1 MTIENRPIPRFIADA
16 SQHGIPHGRFAERL
30 TSVFREACEGI
41 EDLPEGTSIP
51 EEVTWFPERA
61 WSGRVW
67 VPASATGQAVMP
79 AEDGEQAEGE
89 QAGESDAEA
98 GAAGPVEVEYFGFVS
113 FIQPIGG
120 DPEDFRAMADFTDI
134 VASDNPDWKID
145 LNDEVIGKWE
155 GEQGRT
161 ADITLVWGRSLVR
174 DAYAVTAEIDG
185 LAVDQDPLF
194 EDRFTLIAPDALK
207 NYGDDHYL
215 DIHLWTSR
223 GREVATESLYDIEEV
238 PTAVA
243 DIDDE
248 DAPRGE
254 KGSDARV

>member
-30 TSVFREACEGI
+30 AGVFRQACEEI
-41 EDLPEGTSIP
+41 ADLPEGTEPPGEI
-51 EEVTWFPERA
+51 TWFPERA

-67 VPASATGQAVMP
+67 VPASAPGRAVM
-79 AEDGEQAEGE
+79 DGAQG
-89 QAGESDAEA
+89 EA
-98 GAAGPVEVEYFGFVS
+98 GGEPVEIEFFGFVS
-113 FIQPIGG
+113 FVQPVGG
-120 DPEDFRAMADFTDI
+120 DPRDFTAKADFTDI
-134 VASDNPDWKID
+134 IAADNPDWQID
-145 LNDEVIGKWE
+145 LGDEVIGKWE

-185 LAVDQDPLF
+185 MAVDQDPLF
-194 EDRFTLIAPDALK
+194 EDRFTLVAPDALK

-215 DIHLWTSR
+215 DIHLWSQR
-223 GREVATESLYDIEEV
+223 GREVARESLYDIEEV
-238 PTAVA
+238 EPGGEAA
-243 DIDDE
+243 GESE
-248 DAPRGE
+248 DGPGE

>member
-30 TSVFREACEGI
+30 TSVFREACERI
-41 EDLPEGTSIP
+41 EDLPEGTEIP
-51 EEVTWFPERA
+51 EQVTWFPERA

-67 VPASATGQAVMP
+67 IPASATGEAVLP
-79 AEDGEQAEGE
+79 AEETEEGSGE
-89 QAGESDAEA
+89 D
-98 GAAGPVEVEYFGFVS
+98 GPVEVEFFGFVS
-113 FIQPIGG
+113 FIQPVGG
-120 DPEDFRAMADFTDI
+120 DPEDFRAAADFTDI
-134 VASDNPDWKID
+134 IAADNRDWKID

-194 EDRFTLIAPDALK
+194 DDRFTLVAPDALK

-215 DIHLWTSR
+215 DIHLWSSR
-223 GREVATESLYDIEEV
+223 GREVARESLYDIEEV
-238 PTAVA
+238 PSAAA
-243 DIDDE
+243 DIADE
-248 DAPRGE
+248 DAPGGE

>member
-30 TSVFREACEGI
+30 SGVFRDACAEI
-41 EDLPEGTSIP
+41 DDLPEGTDPP
-51 EEVTWFPERA
+51 EEITWFPERA

-67 VPASATGQAVMP
+67 VPASGKGRAVMP
-79 AEDGEQAEGE
+79 AEDGQEGDE
-89 QAGESDAEA
+89 
-98 GAAGPVEVEYFGFVS
+98 PVEIEFFGFVS
-113 FIQPIGG
+113 FVQPVGG
-120 DPEDFRAMADFTDI
+120 DPRDFTASVDFTDVI
-134 VASDNPDWKID
+134 AADNPDWTID
-145 LNDEVIGKWE
+145 LGDEVIGKWE
-155 GEQGRT
+155 GEQGRI

-185 LAVDQDPLF
+185 TAVDQDPLF

-215 DIHLWTSR
+215 DIHLWSQR
-223 GREVATESLYDIEEV
+223 GREVARESLYDIEEV
-238 PTAVA
+238 EPEGAA
-243 DIDDE
+243 SDGDE
-248 DAPRGE
+248 AAGGE

>member
-30 TSVFREACEGI
+30 SSAFSDACMEI
-41 EDLPEGTSIP
+41 ADLPEGTSRP
-51 EEVTWFPERA
+51 EEITWFPERA

-67 VPASATGQAVMP
+67 VPASGKGEAVMKG
-79 AEDGEQAEGE
+79 EDGEDSEGGDE
-89 QAGESDAEA
+89 
-98 GAAGPVEVEYFGFVS
+98 PVEIEFFGFVS
-113 FIQPIGG
+113 FVQPTGG
-120 DPEDFRAMADFTDI
+120 DPRDFSASAEFTDVI
-134 VASDNPDWKID
+134 AADNPDWTID
-145 LNDEVIGKWE
+145 LGDEVIGKWE

-161 ADITLVWGRSLVR
+161 ADVTLVWGRSLVR

-185 LAVDQDPLF
+185 SAVDQDPLF

-215 DIHLWTSR
+215 DIHLWSQR
-223 GREVATESLYDIEEV
+223 GREVARESLYDIEEV
-238 PTAVA
+238 EPEGT
-243 DIDDE
+243 DTDE
-248 DAPRGE
+248 AGPATGE

>member
-30 TSVFREACEGI
+30 STVFRDACAEIG
-41 EDLPEGTSIP
+41 DLPEGTAIP

-67 VPASATGQAVMP
+67 VPASASGMAVMP
-79 AEDGEQAEGE
+79 EEEGDQA
-89 QAGESDAEA
+89 DAEQVDRA
-98 GAAGPVEVEYFGFVS
+98 PVEVEFFGFVS
-113 FIQPIGG
+113 FIQPTGG
-120 DPEDFRAMADFTDI
+120 DPTDFRAVADFTDI
-134 VASDNPDWKID
+134 VAADNPDWKID

-161 ADITLVWGRSLVR
+161 ADVTLVWGRSLVR
-174 DAYAVTAEIDG
+174 DAYAVTAEIDD

-194 EDRFTLIAPDALK
+194 EDRFTLVAPDALK

-223 GREVATESLYDIEEV
+223 GREVARESLYDIEEV
-238 PTAVA
+238 PVA
-243 DIDDE
+243 GESGSDADDSE
-248 DAPRGE
+248 GK

>member
-30 TSVFREACEGI
+30 AGVFRDACAEI
-41 EDLPEGTSIP
+41 ADLPEGTDPPDEI
-51 EEVTWFPERA
+51 TWFPERA

-67 VPASATGQAVMP
+67 VPASAAGRAVLP
-79 AEDGEQAEGE
+79 DEDGEGGDE
-89 QAGESDAEA
+89 
-98 GAAGPVEVEYFGFVS
+98 PVEIEFFGFVS
-113 FIQPIGG
+113 FVQPVGG
-120 DPEDFRAMADFTDI
+120 DPRDFTASADFTDVI
-134 VASDNPDWKID
+134 AADNPDWTID
-145 LNDEVIGKWE
+145 LGDEVIGKWE

-185 LAVDQDPLF
+185 MAVDQDPLF

-215 DIHLWTSR
+215 DIHLWSQR
-223 GREVATESLYDIEEV
+223 GREVARESLYDIEEV
-238 PTAVA
+238 EPEEAEAGPAGT
-243 DIDDE
+243 
-248 DAPRGE
+248 GE
-254 KGSDARV
+254 GDKGSDARV

>member
-1 MTIENRPIPRFIADA
+1 MTIENRPIPRFIADS

-30 TSVFREACEGI
+30 TTVFREACEQI
-41 EDLPEGTSIP
+41 EDLPEGTTIP
-51 EEVTWFPERA
+51 DQVTWFPERA

-67 VPASATGQAVMP
+67 IPASATGQAVMP
-79 AEDGEQAEGE
+79 AEEGADDGDE
-89 QAGESDAEA
+89 AEA
-98 GAAGPVEVEYFGFVS
+98 VEAGPVEVEYFGFVS

-134 VASDNPDWKID
+134 VAAENPDWKID
-145 LNDEVIGKWE
+145 LNDEVIGQWE

-185 LAVDQDPLF
+185 FAVDQDPLF

-238 PTAVA
+238 PSAAA
-243 DIDDE
+243 DITDE
-248 DAPRGE
+248 DAPGGE

>member
-30 TSVFREACEGI
+30 STVFRDACAEI
-41 EDLPEGTSIP
+41 EDLPEGTAPP
-51 EEVTWFPERA
+51 EEITWFPERA

-67 VPASATGQAVMP
+67 IPASGKSEAVMKD
-79 AEDGEQAEGE
+79 EDGEGGDE
-89 QAGESDAEA
+89 
-98 GAAGPVEVEYFGFVS
+98 PVEIEFFGFVS
-113 FIQPIGG
+113 FVQPVGG
-120 DPEDFRAMADFTDI
+120 DPKDFTASVDFTDVI
-134 VASDNPDWKID
+134 AADNPDWTID
-145 LNDEVIGKWE
+145 LGDEVIGKWE

-174 DAYAVTAEIDG
+174 DSYAVTAEIDG
-185 LAVDQDPLF
+185 MAVDQDPLF

-215 DIHLWTSR
+215 DIHLWSQR
-223 GREVATESLYDIEEV
+223 GREVARESLYDIEEV
-238 PTAVA
+238 EPEGDGAA
-243 DIDDE
+243 E
-248 DAPRGE
+248 SGPAAGE

>member
-30 TSVFREACEGI
+30 SSVFRDACAEI
-41 EDLPEGTSIP
+41 EDLPEGTALP

-67 VPASATGQAVMP
+67 VPASAPGRAVMP
-79 AEDGEQAEGE
+79 SEGE
-89 QAGESDAEA
+89 AESGEHGDE
-98 GAAGPVEVEYFGFVS
+98 PVEIEFFGFVS
-113 FIQPIGG
+113 FVQPVGG
-120 DPEDFRAMADFTDI
+120 DPRDFTASVDFTDV
-134 VASDNPDWKID
+134 VAADNPDWTID
-145 LNDEVIGKWE
+145 LGDEVIGKWE

-185 LAVDQDPLF
+185 TAVDQDPLF

-215 DIHLWTSR
+215 DIHLWSQR
-223 GREVATESLYDIEEV
+223 GREVARESLYDIEEV
-238 PTAVA
+238 EPEGESTGEAGPA
-243 DIDDE
+243 
-248 DAPRGE
+248 AGE